1 MGKQS
6 TAPSAKP
13 SRAVWIC
20 YAAGVFAYVVA
31 VFNRTSFGVAAV
43 PAAERFQASAS
54 DIAMFTVV
62 QLVVYAGMQIPVGV
76 MVDRYGPRRLVITG
90 AFMMAAG
97 QALLSISTA
106 VTPALLARIL
116 IGAGDALTFACV
128 LRKVAD
134 TFPARLVPHITQLTG
149 LLGQL
154 GQLISAIPFAALLA
168 ATSWTTS
175 FLAVAAHALLAGI
188 LAIAFF
194 RGETSGGKQLQSL
207 RPGDVVRQITNAW
220 RHPGTRLGFWSHF
233 VTPFSVTTFAMLWG
247 YPFMTEGLGFSQRT
261 ASTMLT
267 INVLVALVASPLMGR
282 LVSRHPLRRS
292 MIVLAC
298 AIAAALGWTL
308 VLLWPGAAP
317 AWTIALLM
325 VLISLGGP
333 GSMVG
338 FDFARTFN
346 PTSRL
351 GTATGI
357 VNVGGFFAALVTMFA
372 MGMILDALGSERG
385 NYSLESFKWAFAFQ
399 YVVWAI
405 GIVMIVRNRDRTRRI
420 LAREDE
426 IVVPP
431 LRSALRRDWNRYQM
445 RKNRERLAAR
455 KVAERDNAS
464 REAAAREA
472 GRRPVA
478 SDDDS
483 APDPPDWQ
491 I

>member
-1 MGKQS
+1 MAEQGG
-6 TAPSAKP
+6 PSSRP

-20 YAAGVFAYVVA
+20 YAAGVFAYVIA

-62 QLVVYAGMQIPVGV
+62 QLLVYAGMQIPVGV
-76 MVDRYGPRRLVITG
+76 MVDRYGPRRLVIIG

-116 IGAGDALTFACV
+116 IGAGDAFTFACV

-134 TFPARLVPHITQLTG
+134 IFPARLVPQVTQLTG

-154 GQLISAIPFAALLA
+154 GQLMSAIPFAALLA
-168 ATSWTTS
+168 GTSWTTS
-175 FLAVAAHALLAGI
+175 FLVVAAHAMLAGV

-194 RGETSGGKQLQSL
+194 RGGPSSAQQLQAL
-207 RPGDVVRQITNAW
+207 RPGDVVRQITSAW

-247 YPFMTEGLGFSQRT
+247 YPFMTEGLGFSQRM

-267 INVLVALVASPLMGR
+267 INVLVAIVASPLMGR
-282 LVSRHPLRRS
+282 FVSRHPLRRS
-292 MIVLAC
+292 TIVLAC
-298 AIAAALGWTL
+298 AAAAALGWTL
-308 VLLWPGAAP
+308 VLAWPGAAP

-357 VNVGGFFAALVTMFA
+357 VNVGGFFASLVTMFA
-372 MGMILDALGSERG
+372 MGVILDALGSERG
-385 NYSLESFKWAFAFQ
+385 SYSLGAFKWAFAFQ
-399 YVVWAI
+399 YVIWAL
-405 GIVMIVRNRDRTRRI
+405 GVVMIVRNRDRTRRI
-420 LAREDE
+420 LAREDD

-431 LRSALRRDWNRYQM
+431 LRSALRRDWNRYQV
-445 RKNRERLAAR
+445 RKARQRLAAR
-455 KVAERDNAS
+455 KAAERAAAQ
-464 REAAAREA
+464 REAAERAA
-472 GRRPVA
+472 GRGPVA
-478 SDDDS
+478 SDDDP
-483 APDPPDWQ
+483 ARNPPDWQ